1 MLPHITLA
9 SKYLPCM
16 TNEEKAFHAAVR
28 DLGCIVCRQ
37 VGAQTPCEIH
47 HILQG
52 GRRKGKKF
60 VLGLCALH
68 HRGGAN
74 GDQYTSRHPWRKAF
88 EARYGLEMSLL
99 TKSRELIGE
108 D

>member
-1 MLPHITLA
+1 MPT
-9 SKYLPCM
+9 SEYLLCM
-16 TNEEKAFHAAVR
+16 TNDEKAFHRAVR

-37 VGAQTPCEIH
+37 VGAQTPAEIH

-52 GRRKGKKF
+52 GRRKGEKY

-74 GDQYTSRHPWRKAF
+74 CAEYTSRHPWRSAF
-88 EARYGLEMSLL
+88 EARYGTEYDLLALQIKQLEN
-99 TKSRELIGE
+99 
-108 D
+108 

>member
-1 MLPHITLA
+1 
-9 SKYLPCM
+9 M
-16 TNEEKAFHAAVR
+16 TNDEKTFHAAVR

-37 VGAQTPCEIH
+37 AGVQNDCEIH

-52 GRRKGKKF
+52 GRRKGERF

-68 HRGGAN
+68 HRGGADC
-74 GDQYTSRHPWRKAF
+74 DQYTSRHPWRKAF
-88 EARYGLEMSLL
+88 EAKYGSEMSLL
-99 TKSRELIGE
+99 AKSRELIGE

>member
-1 MLPHITLA
+1 MRQATTPTLDC
-9 SKYLPCM
+9 LLCM

-28 DLGCIVCRQ
+28 DLGCICCRQ
-37 VGAQTPCEIH
+37 VGAQTPAEIH

-52 GRRKGKKF
+52 GRRKGERF

-68 HRGGAN
+68 HRGGADC
-74 GDQYTSRHPWRKAF
+74 DQYTSRHPWRKAF
-88 EARYGLEMSLL
+88 EARYGSEMSLL
-99 TKSRELIGE
+99 AKSIELIGE

>member
-1 MLPHITLA
+1 MQPPTMLA
-9 SKYLPCM
+9 SKYLLFM

-28 DLGCIVCRQ
+28 DLGCIVCRNR
-37 VGAQTPCEIH
+37 GAQTPAEIH

-52 GRRKGKKF
+52 GRRKGEKY

-74 GDQYTSRHPWRKAF
+74 CEEYTSRHPWRKAF
-88 EARYGLEMSLL
+88 EARYGTEYELLDQQIKYLE
-99 TKSRELIGE
+99 

>member
-1 MLPHITLA
+1 
-9 SKYLPCM
+9 M
-16 TNEEKAFHAAVR
+16 TNDEKAFHAAVR

-37 VGAQTPCEIH
+37 AGAQTPCEIH

-52 GRRKGKKF
+52 GRRKGERF

-74 GDQYTSRHPWRKAF
+74 GDEYTSRHPWRKAF
-88 EARYGLEMSLL
+88 EAKYGSEMSLL
-99 TKSRELIGE
+99 AKSRELIGE